1 MIAIKKKV
9 ATKSVYAKIMSLE
22 DRVTIISKQIRAECG
37 PQKVSK
43 LLWAVAPFISWIRK
57 SYKN

>member
-22 DRVTIISKQIRAECG
+22 DRVTIISKQIRAEYG

-43 LLWAVAPFISWIRK
+43 LL
-57 SYKN
+57 